1 MNTILEIIEKAIAE
15 EKKARDFYSKMAS
28 QMSDKGARLKL
39 EVMAATEQKH
49 HDFLTSW
56 YIELCGHEPQIL
68 ESSPPKADEIVKI
81 RRPAKEESFQDI
93 IGIIVEAEK
102 HAYTFYKEAALKAT
116 EPEHKKVF
124 EMLATMEQSH
134 VEQFKGEY
142 QYASE
147 KVIRFADEDIP
158 WMMEL

>member
-1 MNTILEIIEKAIAE
+1 MNTILEVIEKAIAE
-15 EKKARDFYSKMAS
+15 EKKARNFYSKMAS
-28 QMSDKGARLKL
+28 QMSDKGAKLKL
-39 EVMAATEQKH
+39 DAMAATEQKH
-49 HDFLTSW
+49 QDFLTSW
-56 YIELCGHEPQIL
+56 YIELCGREPQVS
-68 ESSPPKADEIVKI
+68 ESRAAEIVKI
-81 RRPAKEESFQDI
+81 RIPGKEASFQDI
-93 IGIIVEAEK
+93 IKIIIEAEQR
-102 HAYTFYKEAALKAT
+102 AYTFYKEAASKTT